1 MFGRDHIKKPAWIK
15 HRIPSGPEYK
25 KTLEL
30 LRRFGLA
37 TVCEEARCPN
47 IGECWQHSSATIMVL
62 GNVCTRAC
70 RFCAVKTGDPGGYI
84 DENEPQKV
92 ARVVKELGLRYVV
105 ITSVDRDDLQDAGSG
120 HYARCVS
127 SIKRAS
133 GAGIEVLIP
142 DFSAREELLNMIV
155 NEKPAV
161 IGHNIETVERLSP
174 FIRDRRC
181 GYKRSLAVLRTIKR
195 LDHACVTKSS
205 IMVGLSERPDEIAA
219 ALDDLAAAAVDIVTI
234 GQYLQP
240 TRKHMNV
247 QKYYSL
253 KEFDELKALGEQAGI
268 KYILSGPMVR
278 SSYHASEILDTLRG

>member
-1 MFGRDHIKKPAWIK
+1 MFSRDYLKKPAWIK

-30 LRRFGLA
+30 LRQYGLA

-47 IGECWQHSSATIMVL
+47 IGECWQRGSATIMIM
-62 GNVCTRAC
+62 GKVCTRAC
-70 RFCAVKTGDPGGYI
+70 RFCAVKTGDPAGFL
-84 DENEPQKV
+84 DENEPQNV

-105 ITSVDRDDLQDAGSG
+105 ITSVDRDDLPDAGSG

-127 SIKRAS
+127 SIKQVS
-133 GAGIEVLIP
+133 GTGIEVLIP
-142 DFSAREELLNMIV
+142 DFGGQEERLSRIV
-155 NEKPAV
+155 NEKPTV
-161 IGHNIETVERLSP
+161 IGHNIETVKRLTP
-174 FIRDRRC
+174 LIRDRRC
-181 GYKRSLAVLRTIKR
+181 GYERSLTTLLAIKR

-205 IMVGLSERPDEIAA
+205 IMVGLGEQTDEIAA

-240 TRKHMNV
+240 TRKHMSV

-253 KEFDELKALGEQAGI
+253 KEFDELKTLGEHAGI
-268 KYILSGPMVR
+268 KHVLSGPMVR
-278 SSYHASEILDTLRG
+278 SSYRAAEILDMFKG